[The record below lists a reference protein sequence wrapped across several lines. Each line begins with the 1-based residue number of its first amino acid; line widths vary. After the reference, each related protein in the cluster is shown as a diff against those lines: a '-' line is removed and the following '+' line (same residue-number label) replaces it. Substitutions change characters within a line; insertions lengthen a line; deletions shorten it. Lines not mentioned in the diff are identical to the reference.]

1 MLAARPSCV
10 LRPFL
15 ACGSS
20 ICVWRV
26 PCAAQRRRAVRSSA
40 ALQVPFTFAHMLR
53 CINQLSADVHES
65 SNVADGRG
73 RRHVSREADAG

>member
-26 PCAAQRRRAVRSSA
+26 PRADTQTHRHTH
-40 ALQVPFTFAHMLR
+40 L
-53 CINQLSADVHES
+53 
-65 SNVADGRG
+65 DGRLVG
-73 RRHVSREADAG
+73 GLKKDIFRLEIAVDNAQLA